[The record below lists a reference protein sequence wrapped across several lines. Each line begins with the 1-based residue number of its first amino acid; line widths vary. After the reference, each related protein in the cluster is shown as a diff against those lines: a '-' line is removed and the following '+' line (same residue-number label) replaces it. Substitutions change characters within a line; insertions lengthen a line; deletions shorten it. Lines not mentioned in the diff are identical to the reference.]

1 MSLSEQFLRE
11 VQIFVIDLGITEKVL
26 GSRSVGDSDVIGRLR
41 RGQSITLR
49 TADKIT
55 AYMAHERIRR
65 AEAGARRTTAYQ
77 EGAYLSEAEAAD
89 REAARGRGPYPGGG
103 WAARFR
109 AWFRP

>member
-49 TADKIT
+49 TADRIT

-65 AEAGARRTTAYQ
+65 AETGARRTTACDT
-77 EGAYLSEAEAAD
+77 AYLSEAEAQD
-89 REAARGRGPYPGGG
+89 REDALERIPPWRV
-103 WAARFR
+103 RFLR
-109 AWFRP
+109 WFGS